1 MFAPGVQSV
10 LIEFQSSSSILASM
24 VVSIYVLGYAVG
36 PLIVAPISEIH
47 GRVPMYHISN
57 VMFVIFTIACAVSTS
72 LPMLIVFRF
81 LAGAAGSTPVSIGG
95 GTFGDLFS
103 VEERGAAMA
112 IWAMGPLLG
121 PVVGPIIGGF
131 LAEAKGW
138 RWVFWV
144 LTMVVSLNFNPANST

>member
-1 MFAPGVQSV
+1 
-10 LIEFQSSSSILASM
+10 M